1 MYLTSADVKQHRKM
15 KLSENLKDPKWVWQF
30 QQYFGIEKLKLIE
43 RSSNTETW
51 LPVEV
56 SKQKKD
62 DFDECKEQSES
73 NLILYQVKLF

>member
-15 KLSENLKDPKWVWQF
+15 KLLENLKDPKWVWQF

-56 SKQKKD
+56 SKQKN